1 MILMLMT
8 LCPLSSLSS
17 LSSAYPSLGASATG
31 ASDSTLCT
39 FPRGDALPSVRG
51 ERSGVTGERDG
62 ERRGKG
68 KAPAGAGA
76 TCVRFGRGE
85 SILAPPP
92 PSADFSFSV
101 IFSSATAIELRRL

>member
-17 LSSAYPSLGASATG
+17 LSPASSAYPSLGASATG
-31 ASDSTLCT
+31 VSD
-39 FPRGDALPSVRG
+39 RG

-62 ERRGKG
+62 ERRGKE

-85 SILAPPP
+85 SVLAPPP
-92 PSADFSFSV
+92 PIADFSFSV